1 VRRSDRYLFFSL
13 IGSTLSGVVLA
24 LVLLV
29 SLQVIRLGG
38 LIIKTGGDLSIMS
51 KFFGGLSL
59 SFTPIIFPIA
69 FIFSSLTVFG
79 RMSSDRELIALQG
92 LGYSPWQIMRPCFKA
107 AGILS
112 LLTLICA
119 LYVGPFG
126 NRLFEMSIDEALS
139 KKGASALKAGAFTE
153 DFLDYVIYIGESK
166 GDNRFKKIF
175 VYESNPNFNLGWVM
189 SAKEAKWNP
198 ANSSGWASMQ
208 LFDGSLV
215 SKNLEENLIWRISFD
230 ESKLNADFR
239 YAEGKS
245 RDSMESQDLKGLL
258 KKRSHPP
265 KEVSKIR
272 MLWIEIARRFLISLS
287 IFFFVPLCFILC
299 LRNERTAQSRTI
311 LTGVLIAMLY
321 WSTYS
326 TLASWASRSTAT
338 WLHQEI
344 LMWIIVGIP
353 NLMIGSL
360 ALILIKNKFG
370 KIMES
375 SHTKKGLLK

>member
-1 VRRSDRYLFFSL
+1 M
-13 IGSTLSGVVLA
+13 A

-29 SLQVIRLGG
+29 SLQVVRLGG
-38 LIIKTGGDLSIMS
+38 LIIKTGGDLSIIS

-59 SFTPIIFPIA
+59 SFTPIILPIA

-92 LGYSPWQIMRPCFKA
+92 LGYSPWQIMRPCFRA
-107 AGILS
+107 AFILS
-112 LLTLICA
+112 VLTLICA
-119 LYVGPFG
+119 LYVGPLG

-139 KKGASALKAGAFTE
+139 KKGASALKAGTFTE

-175 VYESNPNFNLGWVM
+175 IYESNPNFNLGWVM
-189 SAKEAKWNP
+189 SAKEAQWNP
-198 ANSSGWASMQ
+198 ANASGWASMQ
-208 LFDGSLV
+208 LFEGTLV

-258 KKRSHPP
+258 KKRAHPP
-265 KEVSKIR
+265 VEISRVR

-299 LRNERTAQSRTI
+299 LRNQRTAQSRTI
-311 LTGVLIAMLY
+311 LTGVLLAMFY
-321 WSTYS
+321 WGIYS
-326 TLASWASRSTAT
+326 TLVSWATSSSST
-338 WLHQEI
+338 WLHHEI
-344 LMWIIVGIP
+344 FMWILVSIP
-353 NLMIGSL
+353 NLAIGSL
-360 ALILIKNKFG
+360 ALFLIRKKFR
-370 KIMES
+370 
-375 SHTKKGLLK
+375 KGY

>member
-1 VRRSDRYLFFSL
+1 MRRSDRYLFFSL
-13 IGSTLSGVVLA
+13 IETTLSGVVLA
-24 LVLLV
+24 LVLLL

-107 AGILS
+107 GAILS
-112 LLTLICA
+112 LLTLLCA
-119 LYVGPFG
+119 LYIGPLG

-139 KKGASALKAGAFTE
+139 KKGASALKAGTFTE

-175 VYESNPNFNLGWVM
+175 IYESSPNFNVGWVM
-189 SAKEAKWNP
+189 SAKSAQWNP

-208 LFDGSLV
+208 LFDGMLV

-258 KKRSHPP
+258 KKRMNLPSDN
-265 KEVSKIR
+265 SKVRI
-272 MLWIEIARRFLISLS
+272 LWIEIARRFLISFS

-299 LRNERTAQSRTI
+299 LRNQRTAQSRTI
-311 LTGVLIAMLY
+311 LTGVLIAMFY
-321 WSTYS
+321 WGTYS
-326 TLASWASRSTAT
+326 TLVSWVSRSSLV
-338 WLHQEI
+338 WLHKEI
-344 LMWIIVGIP
+344 LMWVVVGLP
-353 NLMIGSL
+353 NILIGTL
-360 ALILIKNKFG
+360 ALFLIKKRFG
-370 KIMES
+370 KILE
-375 SHTKKGLLK
+375 TKNLNGD

>member
-1 VRRSDRYLFFSL
+1 MRRSDRYLFFSL

-38 LIIKTGGDLSIMS
+38 LIIRTGGDLSIMS

-59 SFTPIIFPIA
+59 SFTPIILPIA

-107 AGILS
+107 ASILS
-112 LLTLICA
+112 ILTLICA
-119 LYVGPFG
+119 LYVGPLG

-139 KKGASALKAGAFTE
+139 KKGASALKAGTFTE

-166 GDNRFKKIF
+166 SENRFKKIF
-175 VYESNPNFNLGWVM
+175 VYESNPNFNLGWVI
-189 SAKEAKWNP
+189 SAKEAQWNP

-208 LFDGSLV
+208 LFNGMLV
-215 SKNLEENLIWRISFD
+215 SKNLDENLIWRISFD

-258 KKRSHPP
+258 KKRSNPP
-265 KEVSKIR
+265 KEVSKTR
-272 MLWIEIARRFLISLS
+272 MLWIEIARRFLVSLS

-311 LTGVLIAMLY
+311 LTGVLMSIFY
-321 WSTYS
+321 WGTYS
-326 TLASWASRSTAT
+326 TLISWAARSSLT
-338 WLHQEI
+338 WLHNEA
-344 LMWIIVGIP
+344 LMWMIVGIP
-353 NLMIGSL
+353 NILIGIL

-370 KIMES
+370 KILETQS
-375 SHTKKGLLK
+375 

>member
-1 VRRSDRYLFFSL
+1 VRRSDRYLFSSL
-13 IGSTLSGVVLA
+13 VGSTLSGVVLA

-107 AGILS
+107 ASILS
-112 LLTLICA
+112 LITLICA
-119 LYVGPFG
+119 LYIGPLG

-139 KKGASALKAGAFTE
+139 KKGASALKAGTFTE

-175 VYESNPNFNLGWVM
+175 IYESNPNFNLGWVM

-208 LFDGSLV
+208 LFDGTLV

-258 KKRSHPP
+258 KKRGQPP
-265 KEVSKIR
+265 KEISKIR
-272 MLWIEIARRFLISLS
+272 LIWIEIARRFLISLS

-299 LRNERTAQSRTI
+299 LRNQRTAQSRTI
-311 LTGVLIAMLY
+311 LTGVLMAMFY
-321 WSTYS
+321 WGSYS
-326 TLASWASRSTAT
+326 TLVSWASRSPAT

-353 NLMIGSL
+353 NVMVGAL
-360 ALILIKNKFG
+360 ALIFIKKKFG
-370 KIMES
+370 KILEG
-375 SHTKKGLLK
+375 SHQKKVLIK

>member
-1 VRRSDRYLFFSL
+1 MRRSDRYLFSSL
-13 IGSTLSGVVLA
+13 VGSTLSGVVLA

-107 AGILS
+107 ASILS

-119 LYVGPFG
+119 LYIGPLG

-139 KKGASALKAGAFTE
+139 KKGASALKAGTFTE

-208 LFDGSLV
+208 LFDGTLV

-258 KKRSHPP
+258 KKRSHPS
-265 KEVSKIR
+265 KETSKIR

-299 LRNERTAQSRTI
+299 LRNQRTAQSRTI
-311 LTGVLIAMLY
+311 LTGVLMAMFY
-321 WSTYS
+321 WGSYS
-326 TLASWASRSTAT
+326 TLVSWASRSPTT
-338 WLHQEI
+338 WLHQET
-344 LMWIIVGIP
+344 LMWVIVGIP
-353 NLMIGSL
+353 NLMVGAL
-360 ALILIKNKFG
+360 ALILIKKKFG
-370 KIMES
+370 KILQG
-375 SHTKKGLLK
+375 SHSIKVIIK

>member
-1 VRRSDRYLFFSL
+1 MRRSDRYLFFSL

-59 SFTPIIFPIA
+59 SFTPIILPIA
-69 FIFSSLTVFG
+69 FIFSSLAVFG
-79 RMSSDRELIALQG
+79 RMSGDRELIALQG

-107 AGILS
+107 ASILS
-112 LLTLICA
+112 ILTLICA
-119 LYVGPFG
+119 LYVGPLG

-139 KKGASALKAGAFTE
+139 KKGASALKAGTFTE
-153 DFLDYVIYIGESK
+153 DFLDYVIYIGQSK
-166 GDNRFKKIF
+166 GENHFKKIF
-175 VYESNPNFNLGWVM
+175 VYESNPNFNLGWVI
-189 SAKEAKWNP
+189 SAKEAQWNP

-208 LFDGSLV
+208 LFDGMLV

-245 RDSMESQDLKGLL
+245 RDSMESQDLEGLL
-258 KKRSHPP
+258 KKRRSPP
-265 KEVSKIR
+265 NEVSKIR
-272 MLWIEIARRFLISLS
+272 VLWIEIARRFLVSFS

-299 LRNERTAQSRTI
+299 VRNQRTAQSRTI
-311 LTGVLIAMLY
+311 LTGVLISMFY
-321 WSTYS
+321 WGTYS
-326 TLASWASRSTAT
+326 TLISWISRSPNT
-338 WLHQEI
+338 WLHKEF
-344 LMWIIVGIP
+344 LMWITVGIP
-353 NLMIGSL
+353 NIIIGGV

-370 KIMES
+370 K
-375 SHTKKGLLK
+375 LLYK